1 MEENASVSP
10 RQCCKQ
16 HQNSYQHT
24 LGVLAHAR
32 KALHWGIRGK
42 HATGARTFRRAI
54 LSTGTRDLPNNC
66 GSIVIRA
73 DIKFLTG
80 LFNHTFGQTS
90 SLRGRM
96 PSAGGLLLTGAWEV
110 SRWWNRETLPNTSWQ
125 YRWSSSNS
133 SSISTASRGSLFWI
147 SCSPNT
153 MSWSI
158 LLVFN
163 VISCWKPYLGYK
175 EGFQRKKISLRIH
188 TMSVS
193 DDEATENASK
203 CHYCFVAHL
212 ALQFHQF
219 LTRWQKF
226 NMYLII

>member
-1 MEENASVSP
+1 MGENTSISPNNAVRNTRTVINVLLGCWCMPEKPCTEE
-10 RQCCKQ
+10 
-16 HQNSYQHT
+16 
-24 LGVLAHAR
+24 LGENMPQGQELSQGPSFPLGH
-32 KALHWGIRGK
+32 G
-42 HATGARTFRRAI
+42 TFRV
-54 LSTGTRDLPNNC
+54 TGSVFT
-66 GSIVIRA
+66 RA
-73 DIKFLTG
+73 DIKAPTE
-80 LFNHTFGQTS
+80 LFSHTFGQTS

-96 PSAGGLLLTGAWEV
+96 PSAGGLLLTGVWEV

-175 EGFQRKKISLRIH
+175 KRISKKENFSED
-188 TMSVS
+188 S
-193 DDEATENASK
+193 DDV
-203 CHYCFVAHL
+203 CFWQRGHRKSIKMSLLFLLLHL
-212 ALQFHQF
+212 AP
-219 LTRWQKF
+219 
-226 NMYLII
+226 

>member
-1 MEENASVSP
+1 MEENASVSS

-16 HQNSYQHT
+16 HLNSYQRT
-24 LGVLAHAR
+24 LGVLTHAR
-32 KALHWGIRGK
+32 KALHLGTRGK

-54 LSTGTRDLPNNC
+54 LSTGTWDLPSNC
-66 GSIVIRA
+66 GSIFTRA
-73 DIKFLTG
+73 DIKFPTE

-96 PSAGGLLLTGAWEV
+96 PSAGGCLLTGAWEV

-175 EGFQRKKISLRIH
+175 KGFQRKKVSPRIQ

-193 DDEATENASK
+193 DNEATEKASK
-203 CHYCFVAHL
+203 CHYCFVVPPSTL
-212 ALQFHQF
+212 ASSI
-219 LTRWQKF
+219 F
-226 NMYLII
+226 NKVTKI